1 MQAEGAGHLLWAG
14 KQRWQ
19 AIHPYLLE
27 GALVLHALGPHK
39 HPAIPEGQVLD
50 VLAAQ
55 IAEKLSGL
63 FIHPVTQK
71 EGT

>member
-1 MQAEGAGHLLWAG
+1 MQAEGAGQLLWAG

-27 GALVLHALGPHK
+27 GALVLHALGPHE

-50 VLAAQ
+50 VLAA
-55 IAEKLSGL
+55 
-63 FIHPVTQK
+63 
-71 EGT
+71 